1 MLNIAICDDD
11 EQFVNSLEDLLYD
24 YLKNNNYK
32 ADIQIFTDPDDFIKY
47 LNDESVDLLFL
58 DIEFEKITGIDI
70 GNNLRKNLHNDLIQ
84 IVFVSATE
92 SYAMQLFNIRPFDF
106 LVKPVDYKKVNYL
119 MEEYNRIYRV
129 QQNFFEYHMGK
140 QVYKIDEQA
149 VLYFQSEGRKIKMVT
164 SIGDKQFYGKL
175 SEVAEKLKA
184 NSFFQVHK
192 SYIINSRYVL
202 EYGKEH
208 VVMTNKERI
217 PVSRPMREKLNK
229 LIIEEKWGV

>member
-11 EQFVNSLEDLLYD
+11 EQFANSLEDLLYD

-58 DIEFEKITGIDI
+58 DIEFEKITGVDI

-175 SEVAEKLKA
+175 SEVAEKIKA

>member
-58 DIEFEKITGIDI
+58 DIEFEKITGVDI

>member
-11 EQFVNSLEDLLYD
+11 EQFANSLEDLLYD

-58 DIEFEKITGIDI
+58 DIEFEKITGVDI

-106 LVKPVDYKKVNYL
+106 LVKPVDYKKVDFL

>member
-11 EQFVNSLEDLLYD
+11 EQFANSLEDLLYD

-58 DIEFEKITGIDI
+58 DIEFEKITGVDI

-106 LVKPVDYKKVNYL
+106 LVKPVDYKKVDFL

-175 SEVAEKLKA
+175 SEVAGKLKA

>member
-11 EQFVNSLEDLLYD
+11 EQFANSLEDLLYD

-58 DIEFEKITGIDI
+58 DIEFEKITGVDI

>member
-11 EQFVNSLEDLLYD
+11 EQFANRLEDLLYD
-24 YLKNNNYK
+24 YLNNNNYK
-32 ADIQIFTDPDDFIKY
+32 ADIQAFTNPDELIKY

-58 DIEFEKITGIDI
+58 DIEFDNVTGIDI
-70 GNNLRKNLHNDLIQ
+70 GNSLRKNLHNDLIQ

-208 VVMTNKERI
+208 VVMTNKEII